1 MPTMSRWNFL
11 SSLRHRDFRLY
22 YVGQLVSLNGTWMQT
37 VAQSWLVYRL
47 TDSSFMLGLVAFL
60 AMLPVLLFGLLGGLL
75 ADRLPR
81 RRLFLVAQALAM
93 AQALVLATLA
103 LGGWIQVWHVM
114 VLALLLGLVHAF
126 EMPARHTFIAELV
139 PREDLPNA
147 IALNS
152 SAFNIA
158 RFVGPTLA
166 GWVVAG
172 FGEGTAFAVNAVTFL
187 AVMGAIQ
194 RMNSPP
200 PLPDGREGGPGR
212 LAEGLRFAWGA
223 PAIRSALGMVGL
235 TSLLGSSYA
244 ILMPVF
250 TREIFAG
257 GAGTLGLLLGSAGAG
272 AMLAA
277 LRLAQRASGSGL
289 DRLIGHSGVV
299 AGVFMLLFAGTR
311 HLGLALVLLP
321 VIGFC
326 FTSLVASANTLIQL
340 EVPNRLR
347 GRVMSLFSVTFIGLT
362 PLGNLVAGTLGH
374 WLGAPL
380 TVALFGGACLTGAL
394 TYLVAAPR

>member
-1 MPTMSRWNFL
+1 MSRWNFL

-158 RFVGPTLA
+158 RFVGPALA

-194 RMNSPP
+194 RMDNPP

-223 PAIRSALGMVGL
+223 PVIRSALGMVGL

-250 TREIFAG
+250 AREIFAG
-257 GAGTLGLLLGSAGAG
+257 GPGTLGLLLGSAGAG

-289 DRLIGHSGVV
+289 DRLIGRSGVV
-299 AGVFMLLFAGTR
+299 AGVFMLLFAGVD
-311 HLGLALVLLP
+311 HVGLALVLLP

-380 TVALFGGACLTGAL
+380 TVALFGGVCLTGAL
-394 TYLVAAPR
+394 AYLAAAPR